1 MEIIVFSPPQNPK
14 SAGSLFLYNLANEI
28 RDLGYTAIRI
38 IIAQDKTGLFFI
50 SVDENNYIPLATDTL
65 EKLFDPQN
73 SLIIH
78 GENLH
83 HKFFDKFK
91 VARYYLNRIGA
102 LANIGVPR
110 IDEYKIAWNSNFV
123 DNPDFILRKPLLKKP
138 DKETLLLD
146 QPRSLDLTYIGKG
159 VMYDNKFS
167 RLPSTLE
174 LKRNWPE
181 NNDEYLFL
189 LSMSRFLF
197 TYDVQT
203 AVIQEAIYY
212 GVMPVLLTHFP
223 LGSMEEL
230 LASYPSELRACCLLI
245 NEFNELKSGKSTNF
259 LSNFAENRDKY
270 ITTLD
275 EQEKNYLDQLR
286 KLIRSIQKHFKLTS
300 FDAVNNTQQIT
311 TTGSN
316 QNLR

>member
-38 IIAQDKTGLFFI
+38 IIAQDETGLFFI

-138 DKETLLLD
+138 DEETLLLD

-189 LSMSRFLF
+189 LSISRFLF

-203 AVIQEAIYY
+203 AVIEEAIYY
-212 GVMPVLLTHFP
+212 GVMPVLLTHLP
-223 LGSMEEL
+223 LRSTEEL
-230 LASYPSELRACCLLI
+230 LASYPSELRDCCLLL
-245 NEFNELKSGKSTNF
+245 NEFFELKSGKSTNF
-259 LSNFAENRDKY
+259 LSNFAENRYKF

-286 KLIRSIQKHFKLTS
+286 KLITSIQIHFKLTG
-300 FDAVNNTQQIT
+300 FDAVNYTQKIT
-311 TTGSN
+311 TTDLKY
-316 QNLR
+316 NLR